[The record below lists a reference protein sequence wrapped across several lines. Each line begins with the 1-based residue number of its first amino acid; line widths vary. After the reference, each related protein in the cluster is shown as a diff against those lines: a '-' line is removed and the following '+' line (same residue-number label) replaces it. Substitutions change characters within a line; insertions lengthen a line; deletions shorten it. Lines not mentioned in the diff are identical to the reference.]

1 MVGDS
6 LYRSSSFRL
15 SDGRRGLDDSCIRRL
30 RSVLLS
36 RLDFWDNPGLGVS
49 RDFFCD
55 AVDSVVR
62 LSGLSNFLFCP
73 SFQFAGEN
81 TGYMSRIRIL
91 PEAVANRIAAG
102 EVVERPASVVKELLE
117 NALDAG
123 AKTIRVEVEAGGKR
137 MIRIIDDGHGMSH
150 DDALLAFERHA
161 TSKLRSADDLL
172 SIPTLGFRGEALPTI
187 AAVSRLLLETR
198 AEEDAEGTRVEF
210 AGGKLVNV
218 KPAGLPAGTTVSVA
232 DLFYSVPARRK
243 FLKSDTTELGHI
255 ASLVTHYALA
265 NPGRQFVLTTPT
277 QQIVDCSP
285 VERLAERVY
294 QLFGKQSF
302 DELIE
307 IPVVSA
313 AFRAAITEPELEP
326 AEEKARLT
334 VYGFTSRPEIQ
345 RPNRNGIY
353 IFVNRRL
360 VRDRLILHAI
370 HEAYRNILPSNVFP
384 ATLLFLE
391 MPYDEVDVN
400 VHPAK
405 IEVRFRRSQFVHDFT
420 RDAIRQALMSAR
432 PIASFAAAAAAS
444 GALQNANTSA
454 ASLSNAPSMD
464 PTAPS
469 IVPRAI
475 IPAMEEIGL
484 GSGVGSDGGFD
495 LTSAPLQPIEQRF
508 VFPAGPESLVE
519 SSAAFGAPSLAS
531 EPPAPNWAANF
542 AAGNGSAPATLP
554 HPDQI
559 ADLKPLGQVSSSFIV
574 AVNGEGLWLVDQH
587 VAHERVL
594 FEQHL
599 EARRAGKV
607 ESQRMLMPM
616 ILELSPRQLVI
627 YEKIA
632 EELSANGFE
641 VELMGPRS
649 VAIQAAPAGIT
660 GSDAEKLLT
669 EILDGIER
677 ENAAISIETLQ
688 AKIAASTACH
698 AAIKVNMPLDQT
710 KMEWLLAALAKT
722 DCPMSC
728 PHGRPVV
735 LRYSI
740 KEIEKAFH
748 RI

>member
-1 MVGDS
+1 
-6 LYRSSSFRL
+6 
-15 SDGRRGLDDSCIRRL
+15 
-30 RSVLLS
+30 
-36 RLDFWDNPGLGVS
+36 
-49 RDFFCD
+49 
-55 AVDSVVR
+55 
-62 LSGLSNFLFCP
+62 
-73 SFQFAGEN
+73 
-81 TGYMSRIRIL
+81 MSRIRIL

-117 NALDAG
+117 NALDAA

-137 MIRIIDDGHGMSH
+137 MIRVIDDGHGMSH

-172 SIPTLGFRGEALPTI
+172 SIATLGFRGEALPSV
-187 AAVSRLLLETR
+187 ASVSRLLLETR
-198 AEEDAEGTRVEF
+198 AQEEPEGTRVEF
-210 AGGKLVNV
+210 AGGKLVGV
-218 KPAGLPAGTTVSVA
+218 KPAGLPPGTTVSVA

-265 NPGRQFVLTTPT
+265 NPGKQFVLTTPT
-277 QQIVDCSP
+277 QTIIDCAP
-285 VERLAERVY
+285 TDRLSDRVY
-294 QLFGKQSF
+294 QIFGRQSL
-302 DELIE
+302 DELVE
-307 IPVVSA
+307 IPAVSA

-326 AEEKARLT
+326 SEEKARLN
-334 VYGFTSRPEIQ
+334 VYGFTSRPEVQ

-370 HEAYRNILPSNVFP
+370 NEAYRNLVPANVFP

-432 PIASFAAAAAAS
+432 PIASFAAAAASAS
-444 GALQNANTSA
+444 SAQPTQTNSPAFGSAQQNAPG
-454 ASLSNAPSMD
+454 ASV
-464 PTAPS
+464 
-469 IVPRAI
+469 VPRAI

-495 LTSAPLQPIEQRF
+495 LTGAPLQPVEQKF
-508 VFPAGPESLVE
+508 SFESAESLNLPLTAPPGAE
-519 SSAAFGAPSLAS
+519 ST
-531 EPPAPNWAANF
+531 EPNWAANF
-542 AAGNGSAPATLP
+542 AKANGDAPATLP
-554 HPDQI
+554 RPDQI
-559 ADLKPLGQVSSSFIV
+559 ADLKPLGQVSSSFII
-574 AVNGEGLWLVDQH
+574 AVNGEGLWIVDQH

-599 EARRAGKV
+599 EARRAGRV
-607 ESQRMLMPM
+607 ESQRMLMP
-616 ILELSPRQLVI
+616 LVVDLSPRQLVI

-632 EELSANGFE
+632 QELAENGFE
-641 VELMGPRS
+641 VEPMGPRS

-660 GSDAEKLLT
+660 PSDGEKLLT

-698 AAIKVNMPLDQT
+698 AAIKVNMPLDQN

-735 LRYSI
+735 LRYSV
-740 KEIEKAFH
+740 KEIERAFH

>member
-1 MVGDS
+1 
-6 LYRSSSFRL
+6 
-15 SDGRRGLDDSCIRRL
+15 
-30 RSVLLS
+30 
-36 RLDFWDNPGLGVS
+36 
-49 RDFFCD
+49 
-55 AVDSVVR
+55 
-62 LSGLSNFLFCP
+62 
-73 SFQFAGEN
+73 
-81 TGYMSRIRIL
+81 MSRIRIL

-123 AKTIRVEVEAGGKR
+123 AKMIRVEVEVGGKR
-137 MIRIIDDGHGMSH
+137 MIRVTDDGHGMMH

-161 TSKLRSADDLL
+161 TSKLRSTDDLL
-172 SIPTLGFRGEALPTI
+172 SISTLGFRGEALPSI

-198 AEEDAEGTRVEF
+198 AEGDTEGTRVEF

-218 KPAGLPAGTTVSVA
+218 KPAGLAIGTTVSVA
-232 DLFYSVPARRK
+232 DLFYCVPARRK

-265 NPGRQFVLTTPT
+265 NPGKQFVLTTPT
-277 QQIVDCSP
+277 QEIINCGP
-285 VERLAERVY
+285 AEKLADRVY
-294 QLFGKQSF
+294 QIFGRQSL
-302 DELIE
+302 DELVE
-307 IPVVSA
+307 IPAASG

-326 AEEKARLT
+326 GQEKATLT
-334 VYGFTSRPEIQ
+334 VTGFTSRPEVQ
-345 RPNRNGIY
+345 RLNRNAIY
-353 IFVNRRL
+353 VFVNRRL

-370 HEAYRNILPSNVFP
+370 HEAYRNILPPTVFP

-405 IEVRFRRSQFVHDFT
+405 IEVRFRRSTFVHDFT
-420 RDAIRQALMSAR
+420 RGAIRQALVGAR
-432 PIASFAAAAAAS
+432 PIASFAAASAAATAS
-444 GALQNANTSA
+444 PQAPVAATANSLGTVGSA
-454 ASLSNAPSMD
+454 AVA
-464 PTAPS
+464 TG
-469 IVPRAI
+469 VPRAI
-475 IPAMEEIGL
+475 IPAMEEIGV
-484 GSGVGSDGGFD
+484 GSGVGSDRGFD
-495 LTSAPLQPIEQRF
+495 LTSAPMQPVEKRIPFAMENSFGTAPVPAREIEE
-508 VFPAGPESLVE
+508 G
-519 SSAAFGAPSLAS
+519 
-531 EPPAPNWAANF
+531 NWAANL
-542 AAGNGSAPATLP
+542 AAPSAEAPATLP
-554 HPDQI
+554 RPEQI
-559 ADLKPLGQVSSSFIV
+559 ADLKPLGQVNASFIV

-594 FEQHL
+594 FERHL

-607 ESQRMLMPM
+607 EAQRMLMPLV
-616 ILELSPRQLVI
+616 IELSPQQIVT

-632 EELSANGFE
+632 EELAANGFE
-641 VELMGPRS
+641 VGLMGPRS
-649 VAIQAAPAGIT
+649 VAIQAVPAGIV
-660 GSDAEKLLT
+660 SADAEKLLL
-669 EILDGIER
+669 EIVDGIER

-710 KMEWLLAALAKT
+710 KMEWLLGALAKT

-735 LRYSI
+735 LRYSV

>member
-1 MVGDS
+1 
-6 LYRSSSFRL
+6 
-15 SDGRRGLDDSCIRRL
+15 
-30 RSVLLS
+30 
-36 RLDFWDNPGLGVS
+36 
-49 RDFFCD
+49 
-55 AVDSVVR
+55 
-62 LSGLSNFLFCP
+62 
-73 SFQFAGEN
+73 
-81 TGYMSRIRIL
+81 MSRIRIL

-137 MIRIIDDGHGMSH
+137 MIRVLDDGHGMSH

-172 SIPTLGFRGEALPTI
+172 SIATLGFRGEALPTI

-210 AGGKLVNV
+210 AGGKLVSV
-218 KPAGLPAGTTVSVA
+218 KPAGLPTGTTVSVA

-243 FLKSDTTELGHI
+243 FLKSETTELGHI

-265 NPGRQFVLTTPT
+265 NPGRQFILTTPT

-294 QLFGKQSF
+294 QLFGRQSF

-313 AFRAAITEPELEP
+313 AFRAAITEPELE
-326 AEEKARLT
+326 ASEEKARLT
-334 VYGFTSRPEIQ
+334 VYGFTSRPEVQ

-370 HEAYRNILPSNVFP
+370 NEAYRNILPSNIFP

-444 GALQNANTSA
+444 GVAPQNAAASGTSLPVA
-454 ASLSNAPSMD
+454 ASLDPS
-464 PTAPS
+464 APS

-495 LTSAPLQPIEQRF
+495 LTGAPLQPVEQRLA
-508 VFPAGPESLVE
+508 FPAGPESSIE
-519 SSAAFGAPSLAS
+519 PGAAFGAPSIAT
-531 EPPAPNWAANF
+531 EPPAPTWAANF
-542 AAGNGSAPATLP
+542 TGANGGAPATLP

-607 ESQRMLMPM
+607 ESQRMLMPL

-632 EELSANGFE
+632 EELGANGFE
-641 VELMGPRS
+641 VEPMGRRS

-660 GSDAEKLLT
+660 GGDAEKLLT

-740 KEIEKAFH
+740 KEIERAFH

>member
-1 MVGDS
+1 
-6 LYRSSSFRL
+6 
-15 SDGRRGLDDSCIRRL
+15 
-30 RSVLLS
+30 
-36 RLDFWDNPGLGVS
+36 
-49 RDFFCD
+49 
-55 AVDSVVR
+55 
-62 LSGLSNFLFCP
+62 
-73 SFQFAGEN
+73 
-81 TGYMSRIRIL
+81 MSRIRIL
-91 PEAVANRIAAG
+91 PEAVANKIAAG

-123 AKTIRVEVEAGGKR
+123 AKTIRVETEVGGKR
-137 MIRIIDDGHGMSH
+137 MIRVIDDGHGMIH

-172 SIPTLGFRGEALPTI
+172 SISTLGFRGEALPTI

-198 AEEDAEGTRVEF
+198 DESEAEGTRLEF

-218 KPAGLPAGTTVSVA
+218 KPAGLPAGTTISVA
-232 DLFYSVPARRK
+232 DLFYCVPARKK

-265 NPGRQFVLTTPT
+265 NPDKHFVLTTPT
-277 QQIVDCSP
+277 QEIINSP
-285 VERLAERVY
+285 PAEKLADRIY
-294 QLFGKQSF
+294 QLFGRQSME
-302 DELIE
+302 ELVE
-307 IPVVSA
+307 IPPISA
-313 AFRAAITEPELEP
+313 AFRAAITEPELE
-326 AEEKARLT
+326 AGEESATLT
-334 VYGFTSRPEIQ
+334 VRGFTSRPDVQ

-370 HEAYRNILPSNVFP
+370 HEAYRNILPPTVFP

-405 IEVRFRRSQFVHDFT
+405 IEVRFRRSQFVHDFA
-420 RDAIRQALMSAR
+420 RDSIRQALMSVR
-432 PIASFAAAAAAS
+432 PVPSFAAAAASAS
-444 GALQNANTSA
+444 SQGLSASHANALDSGSA
-454 ASLSNAPSMD
+454 AAAA
-464 PTAPS
+464 TG
-469 IVPRAI
+469 VPRAI
-475 IPAMEEIGL
+475 IPTMEEIGV

-495 LTSAPLQPIEQRF
+495 LTSDALRPVEQRF
-508 VFPAGPESLVE
+508 VFPAGLDTSTESG
-519 SSAAFGAPSLAS
+519 AAFAAAAAAPVLATSNWAGNLAAPSA
-531 EPPAPNWAANF
+531 
-542 AAGNGSAPATLP
+542 SAPATLP
-554 HPDQI
+554 RPDQI

-599 EARRAGKV
+599 DARRAGKV
-607 ESQRMLMPM
+607 EAQRMLMPLV
-616 ILELSPRQLVI
+616 IELSPRQIVI

-632 EELSANGFE
+632 EELAANGFE
-641 VELMGPRS
+641 VEPMGPRS
-649 VAIQAAPAGIT
+649 VAIQAVPAGIAP
-660 GSDAEKLLT
+660 GDGEKLLT

-677 ENAAISIETLQ
+677 ENAAISIDTLQ

-710 KMEWLLAALAKT
+710 KMEWLLGALAKT

-735 LRYSI
+735 LRYSV

>member
-1 MVGDS
+1 
-6 LYRSSSFRL
+6 
-15 SDGRRGLDDSCIRRL
+15 
-30 RSVLLS
+30 
-36 RLDFWDNPGLGVS
+36 
-49 RDFFCD
+49 
-55 AVDSVVR
+55 
-62 LSGLSNFLFCP
+62 
-73 SFQFAGEN
+73 
-81 TGYMSRIRIL
+81 MSRIRIL

-137 MIRIIDDGHGMSH
+137 MIRVIDDGHGMSH

-187 AAVSRLLLETR
+187 AAVSRLLLESR

-210 AGGKLVNV
+210 AGGKLVSV

-313 AFRAAITEPELEP
+313 AFRAAITEPELEQS
-326 AEEKARLT
+326 EEKARLT
-334 VYGFTSRPEIQ
+334 VYGFTSRPEVQ

-420 RDAIRQALMSAR
+420 RDSIRQALMAVR
-432 PIASFAAAAAAS
+432 PIASFAAAAAS
-444 GALQNANTSA
+444 SQNASA

-495 LTSAPLQPIEQRF
+495 LTTAPLQPIEQRF
-508 VFPAGPESLVE
+508 AFPAGPESSIE
-519 SSAAFGAPSLAS
+519 SGAAFGASSIAAGL
-531 EPPAPNWAANF
+531 PAPNWAANF
-542 AAGNGSAPATLP
+542 AGGNGSAPATLP

-641 VELMGPRS
+641 VEPMGPRS

-710 KMEWLLAALAKT
+710 KMEWLLSALAKT

-735 LRYSI
+735 LRYSV